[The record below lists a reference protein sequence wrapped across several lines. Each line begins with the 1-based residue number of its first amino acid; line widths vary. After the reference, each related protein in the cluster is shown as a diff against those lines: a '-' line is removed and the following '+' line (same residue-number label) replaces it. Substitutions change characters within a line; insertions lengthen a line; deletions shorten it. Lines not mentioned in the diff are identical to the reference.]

1 MGSPAQSRLGSI
13 RNPGS
18 GYELYLDR
26 RVGDGSI
33 ISVQHDD
40 VPQPERAVPERPVGF
55 VLWPGHE
62 RSSVGHECV
71 LLVGRVYTGGLGSRN
86 TSADGRIIVGAGT
99 TFSVTFNENAQ
110 SGGSWSHD
118 HVGDD
123 HTHTITGNTSA
134 STATSVGATGGGLN
148 LDPLGHTH
156 PLTAT
161 AAANHATTGAYAWA
175 YPAYSLVMAY
185 KT

>member
-1 MGSPAQSRLGSI
+1 MNAFFWSAGFIPAGTW
-13 RNPGS
+13 
-18 GYELYLDR
+18 
-26 RVGDGSI
+26 
-33 ISVQHDD
+33 
-40 VPQPERAVPERPVGF
+40 A
-55 VLWPGHE
+55 
-62 RSSVGHECV
+62 
-71 LLVGRVYTGGLGSRN
+71 RN

-123 HTHTITGNTSA
+123 HTHTMTGSTSA
-134 STATSVGATGGGLN
+134 STATSVGAAAGGLN
-148 LDPLGHTH
+148 VDPLGHTH

-161 AAANHATTGAYAWA
+161 AATNHATTGAYAWA
-175 YPAYSLVMAY
+175 YPVYSLVMAY